1 MSNYGGIVSSNGVLD
16 ADNGK
21 FTCNYDSGQQKY
33 TIDYNGKVSGE
44 SAVIASPTLQVPGL
58 SYMLYSYTGGFTM
71 QIFQPING
79 VYTPV
84 ASSFNFIVKE
94 V

>member
-1 MSNYGGIVSSNGVLD
+1 MSNFGGVVSSNGVMD
-16 ADNGK
+16 ADNSK
-21 FTCNYDSGQQKY
+21 FTIQYDSNQQKY
-33 TIDYNGKVSGE
+33 TIAYNGKVSGE
-44 SAVIASPTLQVPGL
+44 SAVVASPTLQTPGL

-71 QIFQPING
+71 QVFQTIDG

>member
-1 MSNYGGIVSSNGVLD
+1 MSNFGGIVSSNGSLD

-21 FTCNYDSGQQKY
+21 FTCQYDQGQQKY
-33 TIDYNGKVSGE
+33 TIAYNGKVSGE

-71 QIFQPING
+71 QVFQDING